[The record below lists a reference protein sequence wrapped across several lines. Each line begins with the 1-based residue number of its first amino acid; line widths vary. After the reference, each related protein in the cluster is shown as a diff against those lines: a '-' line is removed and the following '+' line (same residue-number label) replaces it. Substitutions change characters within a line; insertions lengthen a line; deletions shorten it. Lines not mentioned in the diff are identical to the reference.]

1 VLCAIGAAAEPV
13 SLGMLAAWTNGVAT
27 EEVLSSPSVSW
38 RRSAYAIGSR
48 RRREFVDCLR
58 ALVPLVTT
66 LGGEAALREIM
77 AAADD
82 VERWF
87 P

>member
-1 VLCAIGAAAEPV
+1 
-13 SLGMLAAWTNGVAT
+13 
-27 EEVLSSPSVSW
+27 
-38 RRSAYAIGSR
+38 
-48 RRREFVDCLR
+48 
-58 ALVPLVTT
+58 VPLVTT